1 MFRTLYR
8 KLLLLFLG
16 FGAVMTIVFI
26 VVMRFSHEA
35 YHLEFDQTV
44 NRDLARSYIEENL
57 LQTASPLAVN
67 RLRSALIDLARIN
80 QSIDLYAID
89 KSGEIVA
96 ASVAAPTLA
105 RRRIALGPVLAFL
118 ADGSV
123 LPILGDDPRDSHGR
137 AVFSAAQ
144 VAVSDSAARYLYVVL
159 HRRDGGSSAEQ
170 LKTTYAIHESVGVL
184 IAAVVLAVA
193 ASLLFL
199 RLLTR
204 RLRLLGSAMESFRQ
218 SNFTQLPAAG
228 PSREDRSGDEIEQLN
243 GLFVQLASRVRSQM
257 TELQRTDAMRRDFLA
272 NVSHDLRT
280 PLTVL
285 QAHLEILAVKEGLSH
300 QEQRGFLDV
309 AIRQCRRLIQL
320 VQQLLELAK
329 LDALQVRIVAEPFQL
344 AELVQDVVM
353 KFASTAG
360 RTDVK
365 LEAEYPTEAPLVL
378 ADVGLIERVLDNLID
393 NAIRHSPSGSSV
405 IVAAVLVTGA
415 MRVEVRDNGAG
426 IESADRKQI
435 FDRFYRGD
443 ASRSSESG
451 NAGLGLSIVKGILQ
465 LHRVE
470 IDFTTSSRGS
480 TFVFSL
486 PLASAAARAGESSV
500 GSTD

>member
-16 FGAVMTIVFI
+16 FGAVMTVVFI
-26 VVMRFSHEA
+26 LVMRFSHET

-44 NRDLARSYIEENL
+44 NRDLARSYIEQHL
-57 LQTASPLAVN
+57 LQTGAAQAVDQ
-67 RLRSALIDLARIN
+67 LRSTLVDLARIN
-80 QSIDLYAID
+80 QSIDLYALDD
-89 KSGEIVA
+89 KGEIVA
-96 ASVAAPTLA
+96 ASVADATLG
-105 RRRIALGPVLAFL
+105 RRRVALEPVLAFL
-118 ADGSV
+118 AEGAV
-123 LPILGDDPRDSHGR
+123 LPILGDDPRDARGR
-137 AVFSAAQ
+137 AAFSSAR
-144 VAVSDSAARYLYVVL
+144 VAVPGSAARYLYVIL
-159 HRRDGGSSAEQ
+159 HRRDGGSSADQ

-184 IAAVVLAVA
+184 IAAVALAVA

-204 RLRLLGSAMESFRQ
+204 RLRLLGSAMESFRE

-228 PSREDRSGDEIEQLN
+228 PSREERSGDEIEQLN

-300 QEQRGFLDV
+300 QEQRGFLEV
-309 AIRQCRRLIQL
+309 AIRQCRRLIHL

-393 NAIRHSPSGSSV
+393 NAIRHSPSGGRV
-405 IVAAVLVTGA
+405 VVAAVLVTGA
-415 MRVEVRDNGAG
+415 IRIEVRDDGAG
-426 IESADRKQI
+426 IANADRQQV

-443 ASRSSESG
+443 PSRSSDSG
-451 NAGLGLSIVKGILQ
+451 NAGLGLSIVKGLLQ

-470 IDFTTSSRGS
+470 IDFTTSSCGS

-486 PLASAAARAGESSV
+486 PLASATPRACEPGVGAA
-500 GSTD
+500 D